1 MWTPHLCGP
10 EETSMIKLGKVL
22 DTDVLI
28 VGGGIGGLMAAIAA
42 GRKGARVILLEKAN
56 TRRSGSGAT
65 GNDHFTSYYPKVHGD
80 DMAPILK
87 ELLDSMLG
95 LCQDTKLSVKMLERS
110 IGIADLWHEW
120 GINMKPFG
128 DDYVFMGHAF
138 PGRPRIFLKYDG
150 HNQKEVLTDQ
160 ARKAGALILNHH
172 PALELLRDDEG
183 VTGALALDMTGPDP
197 AFTVVRA
204 QKVVL
209 ATGATSRLYAPA
221 GTPGW
226 MFNTAFCPACA
237 GAAQAQAWRIGA
249 KLVNMELPNRH
260 AGPKYFARA
269 GKSTW
274 IGIYRYPDGRQ
285 LGPFVD
291 KATREVGD
299 ITCDVW
305 NSAYTDVLMNGTG
318 PAYLDCSATAPD
330 DMAFMREGMISEGLT
345 ALVDHMDREG
355 IDPQRHAVEFMQ
367 YEPIFMSRGLEIDL
381 DGQTSIPGLYAAGD
395 MVGNVR
401 CDISGAAIW
410 GWIGGEHAA
419 AHLRRNVSL
428 PAGAT
433 DESDWA
439 KERMTYYSAFTERS
453 GGASWKEANLAQ
465 QQILGDYAPAGP
477 YRVRS
482 ATLLNAGLTYLADLR
497 VHAASGVRASNAHE
511 LLRTAETMDLM
522 DNAEVIMHAALE
534 RKETR
539 GMHMRS
545 DYTFTNP
552 LLADQF
558 LTVRKEHG
566 RVIPEWRQRWNV

>member
-1 MWTPHLCGP
+1 
-10 EETSMIKLGKVL
+10 MIKLGKIL
-22 DTDVLI
+22 DTDVLV

-42 GRKGARVILLEKAN
+42 GRKGARVTLLEKAD

-65 GNDHFTSYYPKVHGD
+65 GNDHFTSYYPKLHGKD
-80 DMAPILK
+80 IAPILK

-95 LCQDTKLSVKMLERS
+95 LCQDTRLSVKMLECS
-110 IGIADLWHEW
+110 IGIADMWHEW

-150 HNQKEVLTDQ
+150 HNQKQVLTAE

-172 PALELLRDDEG
+172 PVLDLLRNDEG
-183 VTGALALDMTGPDP
+183 VTGALALDMSGPEP
-197 AFTVVRA
+197 AYTVVRA
-204 QKVVL
+204 QKIML

-237 GAAQAQAWRIGA
+237 GAAQAQAWRVGA

-274 IGIYRYPDGRQ
+274 IGVYRYPDGRQ

-318 PAYLDCSATAPD
+318 PAYLDCSGTAPE
-330 DMAFMREGMISEGLT
+330 DMAFMREGMVSEGLT
-345 ALVDHMDREG
+345 ALVDYMDRMG
-355 IDPQRHAVEFMQ
+355 IDPHRHAVEFMQ
-367 YEPIFMSRGLEIDL
+367 YEPIFMSRGLEIDM

-419 AHLRRNVSL
+419 AHINKDVPDRPEDS
-428 PAGAT
+428 
-433 DESDWA
+433 SWA
-439 KERMTYYSAFTERS
+439 RERMAYYSAFAERR
-453 GGASWKEANLAQ
+453 GGAHWKEANLAQ

-482 ATLLNAGLTYLADLR
+482 ASLLQAGLTYLKDLR
-497 VHAASGVRASNAHE
+497 TQAEAQVGAANAHD
-511 LLRTAETMDLM
+511 LLRTAETLDLM
-522 DNAEVIMHAALE
+522 DNAEVIMRAALE

-539 GMHMRS
+539 GMHIRS

-552 LLADQF
+552 LLNDQF
-558 LTVRKEHG
+558 LTVRKENE
-566 RVIPEWRQRWNV
+566 RVITEWRQRWNV